1 VEKNMDKPKSKST
14 FPIKLSPAQWLA
26 WLGTLLLS
34 ILPDV
39 LFRELTGNIPA
50 WLYGIKLS
58 LIALLLLLS
67 LFWKPAKD
75 LQRYFLVFLAI
86 FLAERAWQAV
96 AESPQW
102 QSWFPSFGTGFL
114 LQLFSIQLGRIAVAF
129 AIIASLFIVGFKRQE
144 TFVGFGDLAAPAAP
158 IPAVGVDQP
167 TDWRSLGLR
176 LSLYAFLAMVIILAI
191 FFGGNLNANVL
202 SALLPAL
209 PMIILLAAMNS
220 FSEEVTYRAALLTP
234 IHKVLGA
241 SQAIWLTAVFFGI
254 GHFYGVP
261 SGIAGVL
268 ATGFF
273 GWILARSMVETK
285 GLFWPWFIHLWADVV
300 IFSFMAIGA
309 LQLGS

>member
-1 VEKNMDKPKSKST
+1 MSKQKSQST
-14 FPIKLSPAQWLA
+14 FPIKLSPMQWLA

-39 LFRELTGNIPA
+39 LFRELTGNIPE

-67 LFWKPAKD
+67 LFWKPARD

-86 FLAERAWQAV
+86 FLTQRAWQAV

-102 QSWFPSFGTGFL
+102 QTWFPSFGTGFL
-114 LQLFSIQLGRIAVAF
+114 FQLFSVQLGRLTVAF
-129 AIIASLFIVGFKRQE
+129 AMIAALFVIGFKREE
-144 TFVGFGDLAAPAAP
+144 TFIGFGDLAAPASP
-158 IPAVGVDQP
+158 IPAVGVDQS

-176 LSLYAFLAMVIILAI
+176 LSLYAFLAMLIILAI

-202 SALLPAL
+202 STLLPAL

-220 FSEEVTYRAALLTP
+220 FSEEVTYRAALLAP
-234 IHKVLGA
+234 IHKILGA
-241 SQAIWLTAVFFGI
+241 EQAIWLTAILFGI

-261 SGIAGVL
+261 SGIAGVIT
-268 ATGFF
+268 TGFF

>member
-1 VEKNMDKPKSKST
+1 MDKPKSKSS
-14 FPIKLSPAQWLA
+14 FPIKLSPGQWLA

-39 LFRELTGNIPA
+39 LFRELSGSIPE
-50 WLYGIKLS
+50 WLYGIKLA
-58 LIALLLLLS
+58 LIAFFLLLS

-86 FLAERAWQAV
+86 FLAERAWQVV
-96 AESPQW
+96 AESTLW
-102 QSWFPSFGTGFL
+102 RSWFPSIGTGFL
-114 LQLFSIQLGRIAVAF
+114 LQLFSIQLGRIAVALT
-129 AIIASLFIVGFKRQE
+129 IIASLFIVGFKREE
-144 TFVGFGDLAAPAAP
+144 TFIGFGDLTAPASP
-158 IPAVGVDQP
+158 IPAVVVDQP

-176 LSLYAFLAMVIILAI
+176 LSLYAFLAMLIILAI
-191 FFGGNLNANVL
+191 FFGGNLNANVFN
-202 SALLPAL
+202 ALLPAL

-220 FSEEVTYRAALLTP
+220 FSEEVTYRAALLAP
-234 IHKVLGA
+234 IHKLLGA
-241 SQAIWLTAVFFGI
+241 GQAIWITAVFFGI

-268 ATGFF
+268 ATSFF
-273 GWILARSMVETK
+273 GWILSRSMLETK

-309 LQLGS
+309 MQLGG